1 MCPLSKWRSNTSFSI
16 QVASTLI
23 YFSFWKYIFLF
34 YPPPSLFYSSLWSI
48 TTSPYLPI
56 SSPWFPPPFLSPM
69 VHSPILSDS
78 FFSSPL
84 PFHLSHPS
92 FLLLLHPPDITYHF
106 LACLPPHLS
115 HHFILASSP
124 ILSRPDEP
132 KHRFIIHFHRCYLTC
147 RVSPAFYLCYSGFPA
162 SAESS
167 VFIIM
172 FSSVQIIVRPKS
184 VPLVSGKT
192 SVRKVKLKS
201 GKEVNKK
208 DVKKNGS
215 VSCVPR
221 VLKEVVSASIFKVTP
236 DTAEVNANSG
246 GHLSTIQEFRIP
258 SGQHSPLV
266 DQCLSD
272 NVETQMA
279 FLNGHGPVNV
289 SNQVPAT
296 PCNTSL
302 DSGPHTAPTFNRR
315 LTTSTPAISPKN
327 PARPLLVQHNI
338 SSDPCNQPASH
349 KGLNFLPVYPVSAT
363 VTPTVSTYPLSH
375 HSDGRHI
382 SDSQGPQQWKE
393 QEQLMCIQ
401 CCNTQREQQ
410 AKETHHVTCKAQ
422 MQAADN
428 NNSETEPT
436 DWNTVEDA
444 HSNLLDVEPVK
455 DTIGQNYFAKQ
466 AKPKKQSPDKTAK
479 KIKTVRYLL
488 SELKALVADQDDSE
502 VFRLIMELEDSI
514 SLLPTVIGSTNI
526 QAEIAM
532 SLQPLR
538 SENAQLRRRLRIVN
552 QQLREREKAE
562 KDSRSTDCNFEVISL
577 QSMNTTL
584 HTQLRESLKELELL
598 QRKNEELL
606 NVISSQREQNKQ
618 LLRQMQGK
626 EQDLF
631 QSRQQCEMDTTRV
644 KMEVDEALTK
654 MRKIQLNLEASEKEN
669 QILEITLHQRDAE
682 VSRLRELTRTL
693 QGSMERLLS
702 DLSMDF
708 VKPTSRLTRSHLQEY
723 EKHLQDDP
731 CLSSVAAYLK
741 NLSTNSVQDTPALSL
756 PYKALES
763 EQCSTPLQPNLTAV
777 AARISP
783 NNGLSGKSSPSSFS
797 IYRAQ
802 TECHNI
808 KYEDSNLDETT
819 YIPLVSNASKQGN
832 EPVRKEC
839 IPVQSHIRS
848 NMLHNDGGGSCN
860 GLVIKPCHEELEK
873 PEMVIAEEMSIP
885 ANLKEKTIPR
895 RCSSDLGASKNNHI
909 QTRPLDNIIGLSKSN
924 VDSCTTPALRSGP
937 QLQDDTV
944 SAVDSSFSSI
954 DYRYKKSN
962 CSMSSF
968 SSFNSWDEQNFR
980 NSLAALDA
988 NIARLQKSLQADIEI
1003 H

>member
-1 MCPLSKWRSNTSFSI
+1 MPAGYNREKTMKMKTAKASKVLSSGRLVGSSKQWSGKKRNTGGKAS
-16 QVASTLI
+16 VASVESG
-23 YFSFWKYIFLF
+23 Y
-34 YPPPSLFYSSLWSI
+34 SLYSTDSEDQVTNIHKGIDRCAAL
-48 TTSPYLPI
+48 LKD
-56 SSPWFPPPFLSPM
+56 
-69 VHSPILSDS
+69 IL
-78 FFSSPL
+78 
-84 PFHLSHPS
+84 
-92 FLLLLHPPDITYHF
+92 
-106 LACLPPHLS
+106 
-115 HHFILASSP
+115 
-124 ILSRPDEP
+124 
-132 KHRFIIHFHRCYLTC
+132 
-147 RVSPAFYLCYSGFPA
+147 
-162 SAESS
+162 ESENT
-167 VFIIM
+167 
-172 FSSVQIIVRPKS
+172 
-184 VPLVSGKT
+184 GKT
-192 SVRKVKLKS
+192 SVRKLKLKS
-201 GKEVNKK
+201 GKEANKK

-221 VLKEVVSASIFKVTP
+221 VLKEVVSASTFKVKP

-246 GHLSTIQEFRIP
+246 GHTSTIQEIRIP

-272 NVETQMA
+272 DVETQMA
-279 FLNGHGPVNV
+279 FLNGHGPVNL
-289 SNQVPAT
+289 SSQVPAT

-302 DSGPHTAPTFNRR
+302 DSGPHTAPTFNCR

-327 PARPLLVQHNI
+327 TTRPLLVQHQNI
-338 SSDPCNQPASH
+338 SSDPYIQPVSR

-363 VTPTVSTYPLSH
+363 VTPPVSTYTLPHLVCDNSE
-375 HSDGRHI
+375 GRHI
-382 SDSQGPQQWKE
+382 SDNQDPQQWKD
-393 QEQLMCIQ
+393 QEQPMCIP
-401 CCNTQREQQ
+401 CCNAQREQQ
-410 AKETHHVTCKAQ
+410 AKETHHVACKALV
-422 MQAADN
+422 QAADN
-428 NNSETEPT
+428 NKSETEPT
-436 DWNTVEDA
+436 DRNTVEDA
-444 HSNLLDVEPVK
+444 HFNLLDVEPVK

-466 AKPKKQSPDKTAK
+466 VKPKKQSPDKTAK

-488 SELKALVADQDDSE
+488 SELKALVADQGDSE
-502 VFRLIMELEDSI
+502 VFRLTMELEDSI
-514 SLLPTVIGSTNI
+514 SLLPTVIGTTNI

-562 KDSRSTDCNFEVISL
+562 KDSRSTDCNFEDIFAIFAVISL

-584 HTQLRESLKELELL
+584 HTQLRESLKELESL

-669 QILEITLHQRDAE
+669 QILEITLRQRDAE

-708 VKPTSRLTRSHLQEY
+708 VKSTSRLTRNHLQEY
-723 EKHLQDDP
+723 ERHLQDDP

-756 PYKALES
+756 PYKVPES
-763 EQCSTPLQPNLTAV
+763 DQCSTPVQPNLIAV

-783 NNGLSGKSSPSSFS
+783 NNSLSGKSSPSSFS
-797 IYRAQ
+797 TYRPQ
-802 TECHNI
+802 IESHII

-832 EPVRKEC
+832 EPVREEC
-839 IPVQSHIRS
+839 ISVESHIRS
-848 NMLHNDGGGSCN
+848 NVLRNDGGDSCN
-860 GLVIKPCHEELEK
+860 GLVIMPCHDELEK
-873 PEMVIAEEMSIP
+873 PEMVIAEEISIP
-885 ANLKEKTIPR
+885 DKLKEKTIPR
-895 RCSSDLGASKNNHI
+895 GCSSDLGASKNNHI
-909 QTRPLDNIIGLSKSN
+909 QTRPLDSIIGLSKPN
-924 VDSCTTPALRSGP
+924 LDSWTTTALRNGP
-937 QLQDDTV
+937 QLQNDTV

-962 CSMSSF
+962 CSVSSF

-1003 H
+1003 HRPQNA